1 MASSDAPGVAR
12 ENHKSDISSREEAPG
27 KKSASSPVNLCQ
39 KHRQSDGKLIFPMH
53 LIFLSRDI
61 RRELFGG
68 S

>member
-1 MASSDAPGVAR
+1 MASSDAPGVAW
-12 ENHKSDISSREEAPG
+12 ENQKSHISSREEAPG

-39 KHRQSDGKLIFPMH
+39 KHRQSDGKFIFPMH
-53 LIFLSRDI
+53 PIFISHDS